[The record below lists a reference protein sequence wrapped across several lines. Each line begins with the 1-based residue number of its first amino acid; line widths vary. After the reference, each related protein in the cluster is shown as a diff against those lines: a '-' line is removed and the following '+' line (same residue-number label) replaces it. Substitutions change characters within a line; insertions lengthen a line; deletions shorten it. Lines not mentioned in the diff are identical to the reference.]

1 MAEVDQPLD
10 EHTHRMLVRTA
21 HALIAIV
28 GVIVLVVS
36 SYYLRRY
43 AINTGMPEWLAW
55 TLFVA
60 LDAGG
65 TAGTLCW
72 LLATGPAR
80 TWGRAIALAN
90 LTGSLLGNILG
101 HLIEAGFIPVTP
113 LLVILTGGV
122 YPAELW
128 ALVHLGILLRQE
140 RVGVEAK
147 PVTETVNTTPLT
159 PAASPPAINAPLA
172 RAEATTSVPQPI
184 PPAVRPAQPPT
195 PIQQPP
201 RLVPPTPPRQ
211 PTRAPRSVTSPAEQR
226 RQAVIRMLR
235 QGHLS
240 QTDIATQTGM
250 SLRGVQTNAKQ
261 LGLTKTRPRREQ
273 EATA

>member
-1 MAEVDQPLD
+1 MTQNDQPLD
-10 EHTHRMLVRTA
+10 AKTHQLLVRVA
-21 HALIAIV
+21 HGLIAIV

-90 LTGSLLGNILG
+90 LTGSILGNILG
-101 HLIEAGFIPVTP
+101 HLIEAQFIPVTP
-113 LLVILTGGV
+113 ALVILTGVV

-128 ALVHLGILLRQE
+128 ALVHLGIQLRAEGATDQRDVPEVPKPLPASTPTTPTPQQPNTAALSNPLAPPAQASTPTSPPRPPTLVQQPRPRQSALISRDSSSNSRHRKVTPDIETRIRGLWDQGLTLQEVMKRSGYKRSTVMRIKNAKDEVEKEDRE
-140 RVGVEAK
+140 RV
-147 PVTETVNTTPLT
+147 
-159 PAASPPAINAPLA
+159 AS
-172 RAEATTSVPQPI
+172 
-184 PPAVRPAQPPT
+184 
-195 PIQQPP
+195 
-201 RLVPPTPPRQ
+201 
-211 PTRAPRSVTSPAEQR
+211 
-226 RQAVIRMLR
+226 
-235 QGHLS
+235 
-240 QTDIATQTGM
+240 
-250 SLRGVQTNAKQ
+250 
-261 LGLTKTRPRREQ
+261 
-273 EATA
+273 